1 MVETDTLVISK
12 EELFDSF
19 DIHYG
24 DMISSLYH
32 RIKERSNNDGLGVL
46 FNETSDT
53 SSEFHDL
60 IKNYVDIVDAY
71 KKRYKHI

>member
-1 MVETDTLVISK
+1 METETVVISK

-19 DIHYG
+19 EIHYG

-46 FNETSDT
+46 FNDTIGTSI
-53 SSEFHDL
+53 EFHDL

-71 KKRYKHI
+71 KKRYKHE